1 LRKIEAPAPGGAHRR
16 RRVTTQFG
24 RNPARS
30 GASRSLTV
38 NRGIEGEEVREEAR
52 CMGAD
57 EMKGRKEGR
66 ATADAFYGGS
76 VAQAQRKGGGRGS
89 RVGAAWRAGTGKRV
103 GAPGVVGIARVAGIS
118 PRQAGVGGAVAAR

>member
-16 RRVTTQFG
+16 RRVTAQFG
-24 RNPARS
+24 RNPVWSR
-30 GASRSLTV
+30 ASRSLTV

-52 CMGAD
+52 CMGPD

-76 VAQAQRKGGGRGS
+76 VAQAQRKGGRGS

-103 GAPGVVGIARVAGIS
+103 GAPGVVGIAQVAGIS
-118 PRQAGVGGAVAAR
+118 PR